1 MGDNLAT
8 ALAYRIVHRRVSV
21 PTWVVL
27 YINIIISMAVANS
40 VYIEHTLAFDHLAP
54 FGGRLWSI
62 MLLAAS
68 LVTLHGL
75 LIDYHRTV
83 TWGAILGYMSWVMA
97 LLSWIFIAGLS
108 GAWGVPALAIPM
120 IIFFVFVHLKHSI
133 IRRWEDAQK

>member
-40 VYIEHTLAFDHLAP
+40 VYVERTLAFEHFAP

-62 MLLAAS
+62 MLLIAS
-68 LVTLHGL
+68 LITLHGL
-75 LIDYHRTV
+75 LIDCHRTV
-83 TWGAILGYMSWVMA
+83 AWGAILGYMSWVMA
-97 LLSWIFIAGLS
+97 LLSWIFIAGAS
-108 GAWGVPALAIPM
+108 GALGIPALAAPM
-120 IIFFVFVHLKHSI
+120 IVFFVFVHLKHSI
-133 IRRWEDAQK
+133 IKRWEDAQK